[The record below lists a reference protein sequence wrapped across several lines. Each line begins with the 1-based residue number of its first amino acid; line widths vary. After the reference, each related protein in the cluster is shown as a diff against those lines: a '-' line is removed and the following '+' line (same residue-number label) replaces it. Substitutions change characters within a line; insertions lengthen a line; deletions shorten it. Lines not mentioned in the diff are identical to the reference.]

1 VSPLRPLLSATSGSR
16 IPEWSGHREGEDP
29 VARGNRLVGPETL
42 DATLAVFANDADRE
56 LAERLLLAL
65 EAGESTGA
73 NTKGALSD
81 AKGAFVPLL
90 RAAQTRRPYTPS

>member
-1 VSPLRPLLSATSGSR
+1 MSPFRPLLSATSGSR

-29 VARGNRLVGPETL
+29 VAQGNRLVGRETL
-42 DATLAVFANDADRE
+42 DATLAAFANDADRE

-73 NTKGALSD
+73 DTKDALSG
-81 AKGAFVPLL
+81 AK
-90 RAAQTRRPYTPS
+90 